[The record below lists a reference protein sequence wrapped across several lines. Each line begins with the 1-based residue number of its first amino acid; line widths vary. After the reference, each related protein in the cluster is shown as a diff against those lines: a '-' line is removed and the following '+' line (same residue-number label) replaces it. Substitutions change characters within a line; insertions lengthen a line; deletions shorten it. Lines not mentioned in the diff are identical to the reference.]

1 MEQWGNIQDVKE
13 LAIMV
18 EHVII
23 QKLGMELQLVVN
35 LVVGWCKDWQVVL
48 QDVLKVVLNGANN
61 YFQQLQYLVEL

>member
-35 LVVGWCKDWQVVL
+35 LVVGCGIIWDSGETIVSCSTK
-48 QDVLKVVLNGANN
+48 
-61 YFQQLQYLVEL
+61 E

>member
-1 MEQWGNIQDVKE
+1 MEQRSNIQDVKE

-35 LVVGWCKDWQVVL
+35 LGAIWAMA
-48 QDVLKVVLNGANN
+48 LNGANN
-61 YFQQLQYLVEL
+61 YFQQLQ